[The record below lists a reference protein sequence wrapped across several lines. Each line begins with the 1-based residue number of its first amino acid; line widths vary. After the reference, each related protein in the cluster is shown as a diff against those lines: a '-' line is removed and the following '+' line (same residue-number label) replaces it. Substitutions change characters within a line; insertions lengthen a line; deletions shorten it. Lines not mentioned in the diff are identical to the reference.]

1 MLQTS
6 TKGDTK
12 KRMQA
17 MVRKQ
22 AGRCDFSTLVYNL
35 AGKRY
40 VALKGTILGD
50 YENVKPHALR

>member
-22 AGRCDFSTLVYNL
+22 AGRTEF
-35 AGKRY
+35 
-40 VALKGTILGD
+40 TILYRIPNKKRWESLASIDHRIGQ
-50 YENVKPHALR
+50 YYRGVGA